1 MQDIAVFGAGLLGQ
15 SVSEALIAEGY
26 SIDIFE
32 SSQER
37 IDELIISSKTR
48 NFYQFNL
55 GTDSFTGL
63 GNNYTEIKNKKYYG
77 VVNCT
82 YPFVNKSKPH
92 DGSNLTDSDTFVRS
106 VSAHLGNS
114 YEFMLLATEILE
126 AGGSAISFAS
136 IYGST
141 IPKFEVY
148 DDTDMTTPPDYVASK
163 AGLIMLSKYFASF
176 YISKGLRFNTISPGG
191 VFDHQ
196 NPIFVEKYCDKTLHN
211 QMLVTEDV
219 VGPLVFLL
227 SDGGRMVTGQDL
239 VVDGGFTI

>member
-1 MQDIAVFGAGLLGQ
+1 MKNVAVFGSGLLGQ
-15 SVSEALIAEGY
+15 SVNEALIAEGY
-26 SIDIFE
+26 SIDVFE

-37 IDELIISSKTR
+37 IDELSVSNNTI
-48 NFYQFNL
+48 NFYKFNL
-55 GTDSFTGL
+55 GVDSFSNL
-63 GNNYTEIKNKKYYG
+63 ADNYTEIKDKKYYG

-82 YPFVNKSKPH
+82 YPFVNKAKPN
-92 DGSNLTDSDTFVRS
+92 DGSDLTNSETFVRS
-106 VSAHLGNS
+106 VSANLGNA
-114 YEFMLLATEILE
+114 YAFMLLATKLLE
-126 AGGSAISFAS
+126 TGGSAISFGS

-148 DDTDMTTPPDYVASK
+148 DNTDMTAPPDYVASK
-163 AGLIMLSKYFASF
+163 AGLIMLSKYFASY

-196 NPIFVEKYCDKTLHN
+196 DPVFVEKYCEKTLHN

-219 VGPLVFLL
+219 VGPLLFLL
-227 SDGGRMVTGQDL
+227 SSGGRMFTGQDL